1 MLFTIGSII
10 LVGIISQWIAWKQ
23 KIPVIILLILS
34 GFVLGPLLGVITP
47 QQYLGQEMIF
57 AIVELSV
64 ALILFD
70 GALQLKVS
78 ELKLVSS
85 GLKRIL
91 SLGVVF
97 HFLLICLAAKFLMD
111 VSWGI
116 SALLAGILIVTGPT
130 VIIPAL
136 REAQM
141 SRRIS
146 HFFKWEGI
154 LTDPVGAIIAVVI
167 YDTMILSSQNEASH
181 AFFAIIKILFISLVA
196 SFGSR
201 AIVHFSIRKE
211 LLPEYLQIPFVTS
224 LVLISFVFSNHIQH
238 GSGLLTVTLFGFL
251 LGNSKLELVFN
262 LRTFKE
268 NVTTMSISF
277 VFITITASIPLSVF
291 SNIGWP
297 QFIFIFLTSFCL
309 RPLAIF
315 IATIKSNMD
324 LKERLLIG
332 LYGPRGIV
340 AASVAAVLS
349 SEMLQFEIGGGELFL
364 PIVFLVILTTVII
377 HGIMLKP
384 IAKLLGQQGNDS
396 NGVIFIGTMPWV
408 SDLALKLNNLGV
420 PVMITSASWYKLAPF
435 RKLGLNCFY
444 GQILD
449 HLNSETLDLNDY
461 SFLMA
466 MSENDSFN
474 LLACER
480 FAKHLGHNNV
490 YHLKQSRNFIH
501 DTYNIDK
508 NSYCIFVNDL
518 KLRYENI
525 MRYYQNG
532 WSFKDTKITEEYS
545 YQDFLN
551 DNDQAI
557 LFMKISENG
566 KMVFDLARD
575 NNKVETGDILI
586 SFAPQYIDKTIAA

>member
-1 MLFTIGSII
+1 MLVTIG
-10 LVGIISQWIAWKQ
+10 GIVLIGMISQWIAWKQ
-23 KIPVIILLILS
+23 KVPVIILLIVS
-34 GFVLGPLLGVITP
+34 GFIAGPILGIITP
-47 QQYLGQEMIF
+47 QQTLGQEMIF
-57 AIVELSV
+57 TIVELSV

-70 GALQLKVS
+70 GALQLKIS

-91 SLGVVF
+91 SLGVIF
-97 HFLLICLAAKFLMD
+97 HFLLISIVAHYLMQ
-111 VSWGI
+111 VSWGF
-116 SALLAGILIVTGPT
+116 STLLAGILIVTGPT

-136 REAQM
+136 REAKM

-154 LTDPVGAIIAVVI
+154 LTDPVGAIVAVVV
-167 YDTMILSSQNEASH
+167 YDAVVLSSQNETAQMFS
-181 AFFAIIKILFISLVA
+181 AIMKIIFISILFSFSLKYL
-196 SFGSR
+196 
-201 AIVHFSIRKE
+201 VHFSIKNKM
-211 LLPEYLQIPFVTS
+211 LPEYLQIPFVTS
-224 LVLISFVFSNHIQH
+224 LVITSFVFSNYLQH
-238 GSGLLTVTLFGFL
+238 GSGLLTVTAFGFL

-268 NVTTMSISF
+268 NVTTMCISF
-277 VFITITASIPLSVF
+277 VFITITASIPLTVF
-291 SNIGWP
+291 ANIEWP
-297 QFIFIFLTSFCL
+297 HIVFIFLTSFVL
-309 RPLAIF
+309 RPMAIF
-315 IATIKSNMD
+315 IATMNSNMD
-324 LKERLLIG
+324 VKERLLIG

-349 SEMLQFEIGGGELFL
+349 SEMFQIGLKGGELFL
-364 PIVFLVILTTVII
+364 PIVFLVILTTVIV
-377 HGIMLKP
+377 HGLMLKP
-384 IAKLLGQQGNDS
+384 LAKILGQQGNDN

-408 SDLALKLNNLGV
+408 VDLAIKLNNLGV
-420 PVMITSASWYKLAPF
+420 PVLITSASWYKLAPF

-480 FAKHLGHNNV
+480 FAKYLGHDHV

-532 WSFKDTKITEEYS
+532 WGFKDTKITEEYT

-557 LFMKISENG
+557 LFMKMSRTGEII
-566 KMVFDLARD
+566 FDLTRD
-575 NNKVETGDILI
+575 DIKIEAGDILI
-586 SFAPQYIDKTIAA
+586 SFAPIYVEQTIAA